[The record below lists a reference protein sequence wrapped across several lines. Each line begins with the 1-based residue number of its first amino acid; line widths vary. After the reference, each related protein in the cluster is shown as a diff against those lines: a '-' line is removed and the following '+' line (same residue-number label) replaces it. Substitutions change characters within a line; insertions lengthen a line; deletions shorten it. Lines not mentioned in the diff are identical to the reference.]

1 MAEAAV
7 QDTPIPRFFCHKCSV
22 EIPRVLPVSWSAF
35 TFYWNMTYNCDL
47 NTCVLIV
54 ILPVD
59 EGCILWP
66 LQQFVIEF
74 YVAKADKTD
83 VNNGCT

>member
-1 MAEAAV
+1 
-7 QDTPIPRFFCHKCSV
+7 
-22 EIPRVLPVSWSAF
+22 
-35 TFYWNMTYNCDL
+35 MTHNCDL

-54 ILPVD
+54 RLPVD

-74 YVAKADKTD
+74 YVAKADKTG